1 MKKLF
6 LVFVT
11 IVCCYNLFGQV
22 AAPSPYAFMG
32 DNTPTLDLEHQG
44 NDKSLTFFIC
54 MADSTLGKVEV
65 INNRLV
71 VTSANGEII
80 NSQPVKPIYRAMF
93 LSLDSKSEEMT
104 WMSPYAFC
112 FGNPINFIDVNGCN
126 PIYSIEGNFLG
137 TDDLGLQG
145 EYYIINANDFVQS
158 MSHWEAGML
167 SVLAKDNISSKV
179 INTIESHFSNLPTRP
194 DYDGFV
200 TISEGV
206 AWAKMHPRA
215 LANPTPD
222 NTLYI
227 DASKLD
233 FGDLSVSDFKN
244 VGTSEPQELF
254 SWPNTFSSLTN
265 STLRGTVYALGKVD
279 MKLLDLEAKT
289 VKIMDTGRTDY
300 DWNYGGSLKR
310 NAALFINNVCFG
322 INNNIHGFKTY
333 YYGIGRLNQ

>member
-1 MKKLF
+1 MNMRIISLIFLMSSIILSISATKIKYYEKNDKIEYDSIPYMVNAPTFEKSYRELLEMFDGKAPYSLKRAEF
-6 LVFVT
+6 LVE
-11 IVCCYNLFGQV
+11 N
-22 AAPSPYAFMG
+22 AFY
-32 DNTPTLDLEHQG
+32 DNTM
-44 NDKSLTFFIC
+44 NYDKFCHDI
-54 MADSTLGKVEV
+54 DS
-65 INNRLV
+65 
-71 VTSANGEII
+71 
-80 NSQPVKPIYRAMF
+80 
-93 LSLDSKSEEMT
+93 
-104 WMSPYAFC
+104 
-112 FGNPINFIDVNGCN
+112 
-126 PIYSIEGNFLG
+126 
-137 TDDLGLQG
+137 
-145 EYYIINANDFVQS
+145 
-158 MSHWEAGML
+158 
-167 SVLAKDNISSKV
+167 
-179 INTIESHFSNLPTRP
+179 
-194 DYDGFV
+194 FV

-254 SWPNTFSSLTN
+254 SWPNTFSSITN

-310 NAALFINNVCFG
+310 NTALFINNVYFG
-322 INNNIHGFKTY
+322 INNKIHGFKTY